1 MDELFDVFDDQPSGV
16 QPINGVT
23 EPRAKKDKSKKRQAN
38 GENKYTS
45 ETVDVDHDA
54 AVQKAAEAQD
64 ERGITA
70 NGSAEDQRTA
80 KRQRRENEV
89 EPVVADTFETEQS
102 REVAASAGLQVAQE
116 GTAVILSHQVR
127 HQVALPLDKESNY
140 VPISQHKRPDK
151 PAREW
156 PFKLDPF
163 QEVSIA
169 SIERGESVLVS
180 AHTSAGKTVVAEYA
194 IAQCLKNNQRV
205 IYTSPI
211 KALSNQKYREFA
223 AEFGD
228 VGLMTGDVTINPTA
242 TCLVMT
248 TEILRSMLY
257 RGSEI
262 MREVAWVVFDEIHYM
277 RDKARGV
284 VWEETIILLPDKV
297 RYVFLS
303 ATIPNAMQFAEWITK
318 THGQPCHVVYTDFRP
333 TPLQHYFFPAG
344 ADGIHLVVDEKGHF
358 REENFNKAMT
368 TIAEKH
374 GDDPADAMAKRKGRG
389 RDKKLNKGG
398 TKGPSDIY
406 KIVKMIMMK
415 NYNPVIVFSFSKNMC
430 ESYALQMSNMAFNED
445 SEKAMV
451 EKVFNSALE
460 MLTEDDKKLPQ
471 IQNILPLLKRGIGI
485 HHSGLLPILK
495 ETIEILFQ
503 EGLIKVLFATE
514 TFSIGLNMPAKT
526 VVFTS
531 VRKFDGVQQ
540 RWVSPSEFVQMSGR
554 AGRRGLDERGIVIMM
569 IDEKMEPAVAK
580 EIVRGEQDKLNSAF
594 YLGYNMILNLMRV
607 EGISPEY
614 MLERCF
620 FQFQNSASVPQ
631 LERERAELEEQMDKM
646 RITDEGTIR
655 EYYDLRK
662 QIETYGKDMKTVIQ
676 HPNYCLPFMQPGRL
690 VRIKYQDMDFGWGAV
705 VNFAEKKPSR
715 DGRTFQKAEASPQ
728 ESWIIDTLL
737 LVADT
742 SSSATRTHQNIP
754 SGIRPP
760 APGER
765 GQMQVV
771 PCMLTCVDSIG
782 HVRVF
787 LPKDLRSADD
797 RNSVRKALDEVK
809 RRFPDGMA
817 VLDPIENMGITDA
830 SFKRLLRKIE
840 VLESRLLSNPLHNSP
855 RLPELYDQYAEKIE
869 LHDKQKAIK
878 KKITEAQAVMQLDEL
893 KSRKRVL
900 RRLQFINEAEV
911 VQLKARV
918 ACEISTGD
926 ELLLSELL
934 FDGFFNEL
942 TPETCASVLSCFI
955 FEEKAESPALK
966 EELAKPFRELQ
977 AKARMIAKVSQES
990 KLPVNEDEYLQTFK
1004 YQLMEVVYA
1013 WAHGTSF
1020 AEICKMTDVYEGS
1033 LIRLFRRL
1041 EELIRQMAQAGK
1053 VMGSV
1058 ELEQKF
1064 EKSLVKIYPSE
1075 VPALTM
1081 SSIVAT
1087 PVLFPHQ
1094 HQDPRLSPSRS
1105 SLCLLPGSY
1114 LVANLTSRS
1123 VSYNTTNSAGRKRKA
1138 EDEEPPLDDRMSTS
1152 PSPSLHQRPL
1162 PAQRITKRPRSGVT
1176 GRPLSLSRLLET
1188 LDADSLRSILQT
1200 VCQRHPGLG
1209 TEIEQTT
1216 PRPSVSSA
1224 LAVLKHYE
1232 SVLQAAFPFGGNP
1245 SSDYAYNRVR
1255 PTLLNLLEALT
1266 DFTPHFLPPNEP
1278 QASQSLSFLDSA
1290 TEVIN
1295 RLPDWSTFQH
1305 RLHKQNAYEEIS
1317 KAWTLVIQEAAKR
1330 AGGIHI
1336 QYGGWDQKL
1345 TKHNQQSGGK
1355 LQEAVD
1361 EMSKHLGWMG
1371 GPSSTQQY
1379 GGRGDD
1385 RGNVRQEL
1393 LSGTYGSNLPVHV
1406 GPW

>member
-1 MDELFDVFDDQPSGV
+1 MDELFDVFNDQSPGTKST
-16 QPINGVT
+16 NGVV
-23 EPRAKKDKSKKRQAN
+23 PRVKKDKSKKRQAN
-38 GENKYTS
+38 GENKDSS
-45 ETVDVDHDA
+45 EFP
-54 AVQKAAEAQD
+54 
-64 ERGITA
+64 
-70 NGSAEDQRTA
+70 NGDGNAPPLDPTEEQNRSESPPIGAHNEQRET

-102 REVAASAGLQVAQE
+102 REVAASAGLQVTQE

-127 HQVALPLDKESNY
+127 HQVALPLDKEINY
-140 VPISQHKRPDK
+140 VPISQHKRPDE
-151 PAREW
+151 PARTW

-277 RDKARGV
+277 RDKSRGV

-374 GDDPADAMAKRKGRG
+374 GDDPADAMARRKGRG
-389 RDKKLNKGG
+389 KDKKLNKGG

-430 ESYALQMSNMAFNED
+430 EAYALQMSNMAFNED

-460 MLTEDDKKLPQ
+460 MLTEEDKKLPQ

-554 AGRRGLDERGIVIMM
+554 AGRRGLDDRGIVIMM
-569 IDEKMEPAVAK
+569 IEERMEPAIAK

-607 EGISPEY
+607 EGISPEF

-631 LERERAELEEQMDKM
+631 LERERSELEEQMEKM
-646 RITDEGTIR
+646 KITDESTIR

-662 QIETYGKDMKTVIQ
+662 QIENYNKDMKTVIQ
-676 HPNYCLPFMQPGRL
+676 HPNYCLPYLQAGRL
-690 VRIKYQDMDFGWGAV
+690 VKVKYEDIVYGWGV
-705 VNFAEKKPSR
+705 VVAFNERRRNRDEKTQEVS
-715 DGRTFQKAEASPQ
+715 FSPQ
-728 ESWIIDTLL
+728 ESFIADILL
-737 LVADT
+737 MVADA
-742 SSSATRTHQNIP
+742 SSTATRTHQNMP

-760 APGER
+760 APGEK
-765 GQMQVV
+765 GQMQIV
-771 PCMLTCVDSIG
+771 PCMLTCIDAIAY
-782 HVRVF
+782 VRVH
-787 LPKDLRSADD
+787 LPPDLRTTDE
-797 RNSVRKALDEVK
+797 RNGVKKALDEVK
-809 RRFPDGMA
+809 RRFPDG
-817 VLDPIENMGITDA
+817 VPLLDPIENMGITDA
-830 SFKRLLRKIE
+830 SFKKLLRKIE

-855 RLPELYDQYAEKIE
+855 QLPDLYDQYAEKVE
-869 LHDKQKAIK
+869 LHNKQKAIK
-878 KKITEAQAVMQLDEL
+878 RKITDAQAVMQLDEL

-942 TPETCASVLSCFI
+942 APELCAAVLSCFI
-955 FEEKAESPALK
+955 FEEKAESSALK
-966 EELAKPFRELQ
+966 EELAKPFREVQ
-977 AKARMIAKVSQES
+977 AKARMIAKVSQDS

-1004 YQLMEVVYA
+1004 YQLMEVVYS

-1020 AEICKMTDVYEGS
+1020 AEICKMTDVYEGN

-1041 EELIRQMAQAGK
+1041 EELLRQMAQAGK
-1053 VMGSV
+1053 VMGSE

-1064 EKSLVKIYPSE
+1064 EQSLLK
-1075 VPALTM
+1075 LTCR
-1081 SSIVAT
+1081 
-1087 PVLFPHQ
+1087 Q
-1094 HQDPRLSPSRS
+1094 
-1105 SLCLLPGSY
+1105 
-1114 LVANLTSRS
+1114 
-1123 VSYNTTNSAGRKRKA
+1123 VSYNLPTSAGRKRKA
-1138 EDEEPPLDDRMSTS
+1138 EDEEPSADDRMSTS
-1152 PSPSLHQRPL
+1152 PSPSFHQRTL
-1162 PAQRITKRPRSGVT
+1162 PAHRITKRPRAGAS
-1176 GRPLSLSRLLET
+1176 GRPLSLPRLLET
-1188 LDADSLRSILQT
+1188 LDADSLRGVLQT
-1200 VCQRHPGLG
+1200 ICQRHPGLG
-1209 TEIEQTT
+1209 SEIEQTA
-1216 PRPSVSSA
+1216 PRPSVASA
-1224 LAVLKHYE
+1224 LAVLKQYE
-1232 SVLQAAFPFGGNP
+1232 SALQAAFPFGGNQ
-1245 SSDYAYNRVR
+1245 SSDYAYNRVK
-1255 PTLLNLLEALT
+1255 PALVNLLDALA
-1266 DFTPHFLPPNEP
+1266 DFTPHFLPPHEP

-1290 TEVIN
+1290 TEIIHQ
-1295 RLPDWSTFQH
+1295 LPDWATFQH

-1330 AGGIHI
+1330 AGGIHV

-1345 TKHNQQSGGK
+1345 AKHNQQSGGK
-1355 LQEAVD
+1355 LQEAVN
-1361 EMSKHLGWMG
+1361 EMSNHLGWMG
-1371 GPSSTQQY
+1371 GQPSTQQH
-1379 GGRGDD
+1379 GGRGIDLSS
-1385 RGNVRQEL
+1385 VRQEL
-1393 LSGTYGSNLPVHV
+1393 LSGTYGSNLPVRV

>member
-1 MDELFDVFDDQPSGV
+1 MDELFDIFNEQPSTALPLNGPP
-16 QPINGVT
+16 QPRPKN
-23 EPRAKKDKSKKRQAN
+23 DKNKKRQAN
-38 GENKYTS
+38 GEKKGTAVNADSDTEAVLQPHTQGEDSNK
-45 ETVDVDHDA
+45 EVL
-54 AVQKAAEAQD
+54 
-64 ERGITA
+64 
-70 NGSAEDQRTA
+70 NGDQEDQREV
-80 KRQRRENEV
+80 KRRRRENDV
-89 EPVVADTFETEQS
+89 EPVVADTFETEES
-102 REVAASAGLQVAQE
+102 REVAASAGLQASKE
-116 GTAVILSHQVR
+116 GNAVILSHQVR
-127 HQVALPLDKESNY
+127 HQVALPLDKEINY
-140 VPISQHKRPDK
+140 IPIAQHKRPEK

-194 IAQCLKNNQRV
+194 IAQSLKNNQRV

-277 RDKARGV
+277 RDKSRGV

-358 REENFNKAMT
+358 REENFNKAMA
-368 TIAEKH
+368 TIAEKQ
-374 GDDPADAMAKRKGRG
+374 GDDPADAMARRKGQG
-389 RDKKLNKGG
+389 KNKKLNKGG

-406 KIVKMIMMK
+406 KIVKMIMLK

-430 ESYALQMSNMAFNED
+430 ESYALQMSNMTFNEE

-451 EKVFNSALE
+451 QKVFDSALE
-460 MLTEDDKKLPQ
+460 MLSEEDKKLPQ

-554 AGRRGLDERGIVIMM
+554 AGRRGLDDRGIVIMM
-569 IDEKMEPAVAK
+569 IEEKMEPAIAK

-607 EGISPEY
+607 EGIHPEY

-631 LERERAELEEQMDKM
+631 LERERSELEEQMEQMK
-646 RITDEGTIR
+646 ITDEDTIK

-662 QIETYGKDMKTVIQ
+662 QIDTYSEDMKSVIA

-690 VRIKYQDMDFGWGAV
+690 VRIKYQDLDFGWGAV
-705 VNFAEKKPSR
+705 VNFVERKFGKNEKPKDLP
-715 DGRTFQKAEASPQ
+715 PQ
-728 ESWIIDTLL
+728 ETYIIDTLL
-737 LVADT
+737 VMADS
-742 SSSATRTHQNIP
+742 SSSATRTHQNMP
-754 SGIRPP
+754 GGIRPP
-760 APGER
+760 AQGEEGR
-765 GQMQVV
+765 MQVV
-771 PCMLTCVDSIG
+771 PCMLTCIDAIG
-782 HVRVF
+782 HVRLV
-787 LPKDLRSADD
+787 LPKDLKAAAD
-797 RNSVRKALDEVK
+797 REYVKKALNVVK
-809 RRFPDGMA
+809 QRFPDGMPI
-817 VLDPIENMGITDA
+817 LDPIENMGIKDA
-830 SFKRLLRKIE
+830 SFKKLLRKIE
-840 VLESRLLSNPLHNSP
+840 VLESRLLANPLHNSP
-855 RLPELYDQYAEKIE
+855 RLPELYDQYAEKML
-869 LHDKQKAIK
+869 LHNKQKAIK
-878 KKITEAQAVMQLDEL
+878 RKITDAQAVLQMDEL
-893 KSRKRVL
+893 KCRKRVL

-918 ACEISTGD
+918 ACEISSGD

-942 TPETCASVLSCFI
+942 TPEICAAVLSCFI

-966 EELAKPFRELQ
+966 EELAKPFREVQ
-977 AKARMIAKVSQES
+977 AKARMIAKVSRES
-990 KLPVNEDEYLQTFK
+990 KLPVNEEEYLQTFK
-1004 YQLMEVVYA
+1004 YQLMEVVNA
-1013 WAHGTSF
+1013 WAHGTGF

-1041 EELIRQMAQAGK
+1041 EELLRQMAQAGK
-1053 VMGSV
+1053 VMGSE

-1064 EKSLVKIYPSE
+1064 EQSLLKVRRD
-1075 VPALTM
+1075 
-1081 SSIVAT
+1081 IVA
-1087 PVLFPHQ
+1087 
-1094 HQDPRLSPSRS
+1094 
-1105 SLCLLPGSY
+1105 
-1114 LVANLTSRS
+1114 A
-1123 VSYNTTNSAGRKRKA
+1123 
-1138 EDEEPPLDDRMSTS
+1138 
-1152 PSPSLHQRPL
+1152 
-1162 PAQRITKRPRSGVT
+1162 
-1176 GRPLSLSRLLET
+1176 
-1188 LDADSLRSILQT
+1188 
-1200 VCQRHPGLG
+1200 
-1209 TEIEQTT
+1209 
-1216 PRPSVSSA
+1216 
-1224 LAVLKHYE
+1224 
-1232 SVLQAAFPFGGNP
+1232 
-1245 SSDYAYNRVR
+1245 
-1255 PTLLNLLEALT
+1255 
-1266 DFTPHFLPPNEP
+1266 
-1278 QASQSLSFLDSA
+1278 QSLYL
-1290 TEVIN
+1290 
-1295 RLPDWSTFQH
+1295 
-1305 RLHKQNAYEEIS
+1305 
-1317 KAWTLVIQEAAKR
+1317 
-1330 AGGIHI
+1330 
-1336 QYGGWDQKL
+1336 
-1345 TKHNQQSGGK
+1345 
-1355 LQEAVD
+1355 
-1361 EMSKHLGWMG
+1361 
-1371 GPSSTQQY
+1371 
-1379 GGRGDD
+1379 
-1385 RGNVRQEL
+1385 
-1393 LSGTYGSNLPVHV
+1393 
-1406 GPW
+1406 

>member
-1 MDELFDVFDDQPSGV
+1 MDELFDVFNDQSTGPK
-16 QPINGVT
+16 PTNGAS
-23 EPRAKKDKSKKRQAN
+23 PRVKKDKSKKRQAN
-38 GENKYTS
+38 GENKDSPTILNGDGDTPPIHS
-45 ETVDVDHDA
+45 TEEGSGPHDPLMKAEQEERET
-54 AVQKAAEAQD
+54 
-64 ERGITA
+64 
-70 NGSAEDQRTA
+70 

-127 HQVALPLDKESNY
+127 HQVALPLDKEINY
-140 VPISQHKRPDK
+140 VPISQHKRPDE
-151 PAREW
+151 PARTW

-277 RDKARGV
+277 RDKSRGV

-389 RDKKLNKGG
+389 KDKKLNKGG

-415 NYNPVIVFSFSKNMC
+415 NYNPVIVFSFSKNLC
-430 ESYALQMSNMAFNED
+430 EAYALQMSNMAFNEE

-460 MLTEDDKKLPQ
+460 MLTEEDKKLPQ

-554 AGRRGLDERGIVIMM
+554 AGRRGLDDRGIVIMM
-569 IDEKMEPAVAK
+569 IEERMEPAIAK

-607 EGISPEY
+607 EGISPEF

-631 LERERAELEEQMDKM
+631 LERERSELEEQMEQMK
-646 RITDEGTIR
+646 ITDESTIR

-662 QIETYGKDMKTVIQ
+662 QIENYNKDMKSVIQ
-676 HPNYCLPFMQPGRL
+676 HPNYCLPYLQAGRL
-690 VRIKYQDMDFGWGAV
+690 VKIKYEDVVYGWGV
-705 VNFAEKKPSR
+705 VVAFNERRRNRDEKIQEVS
-715 DGRTFQKAEASPQ
+715 FSPQ
-728 ESWIIDTLL
+728 ESFIADILL
-737 LVADT
+737 MVADA
-742 SSSATRTHQNIP
+742 SSTATRTHQKMP

-760 APGER
+760 GPGEK
-765 GQMQVV
+765 GQMQIV
-771 PCMLTCVDSIG
+771 PCMLTCIDAIAY
-782 HVRVF
+782 VRVH
-787 LPKDLRSADD
+787 LPPDLRSADE
-797 RNSVRKALDEVK
+797 RNGVKKALDEVK
-809 RRFPDGMA
+809 RRFPDG
-817 VLDPIENMGITDA
+817 VPLLDPIENMGITDA
-830 SFKRLLRKIE
+830 SFKKLLRKIE
-840 VLESRLLSNPLHNSP
+840 VLESRLLANPLHNSP
-855 RLPELYDQYAEKIE
+855 RLPELYDLYAEKVE
-869 LHDKQKAIK
+869 LHDKQRTIK
-878 KKITEAQAVMQLDEL
+878 RKITDAQAVMQLDEL

-942 TPETCASVLSCFI
+942 TPELCASVLSCFI

-966 EELAKPFRELQ
+966 EQLAKPFREVQ

-1004 YQLMEVVYA
+1004 YQLMEVVYS

-1041 EELIRQMAQAGK
+1041 EELLRQMAQAGK
-1053 VMGSV
+1053 VMGSE

-1064 EKSLVKIYPSE
+1064 EQSLLKVRRD
-1075 VPALTM
+1075 
-1081 SSIVAT
+1081 IVA
-1087 PVLFPHQ
+1087 
-1094 HQDPRLSPSRS
+1094 
-1105 SLCLLPGSY
+1105 
-1114 LVANLTSRS
+1114 A
-1123 VSYNTTNSAGRKRKA
+1123 
-1138 EDEEPPLDDRMSTS
+1138 
-1152 PSPSLHQRPL
+1152 
-1162 PAQRITKRPRSGVT
+1162 
-1176 GRPLSLSRLLET
+1176 
-1188 LDADSLRSILQT
+1188 
-1200 VCQRHPGLG
+1200 
-1209 TEIEQTT
+1209 
-1216 PRPSVSSA
+1216 
-1224 LAVLKHYE
+1224 
-1232 SVLQAAFPFGGNP
+1232 
-1245 SSDYAYNRVR
+1245 
-1255 PTLLNLLEALT
+1255 
-1266 DFTPHFLPPNEP
+1266 
-1278 QASQSLSFLDSA
+1278 QSLYL
-1290 TEVIN
+1290 
-1295 RLPDWSTFQH
+1295 
-1305 RLHKQNAYEEIS
+1305 
-1317 KAWTLVIQEAAKR
+1317 
-1330 AGGIHI
+1330 
-1336 QYGGWDQKL
+1336 
-1345 TKHNQQSGGK
+1345 
-1355 LQEAVD
+1355 
-1361 EMSKHLGWMG
+1361 
-1371 GPSSTQQY
+1371 
-1379 GGRGDD
+1379 
-1385 RGNVRQEL
+1385 
-1393 LSGTYGSNLPVHV
+1393 
-1406 GPW
+1406 

>member
-1 MDELFDVFDDQPSGV
+1 MDQLFDVFDDQPAGV
-16 QPINGVT
+16 SPANGTIQPK
-23 EPRAKKDKSKKRQAN
+23 PKKDKSKKRQAN
-38 GENKYTS
+38 GENKESS
-45 ETVDVDHDA
+45 ENAERDQDA
-54 AVQKAAEAQD
+54 NLQELAGEQASPASAAELV
-64 ERGITA
+64 EI
-70 NGSAEDQRTA
+70 AEDQRET
-80 KRQRRENEV
+80 KRRRRENEV

-102 REVAASAGLQVAQE
+102 REVAASAGLQASQE
-116 GTAVILSHQVR
+116 GNAVILSHQVR
-127 HQVALPLDKESNY
+127 HQVALPLDKEVNY
-140 VPISQHKRPDK
+140 IPISQHKRPEK

-194 IAQCLKNNQRV
+194 IAQSLKNNQRV

-211 KALSNQKYREFA
+211 KALSNQKYREFL

-262 MREVAWVVFDEIHYM
+262 MREVAWVVFDEIHYL
-277 RDKARGV
+277 RDKSRGV

-358 REENFNKAMT
+358 REENFNKAMA
-368 TIAEKH
+368 TIAEKQ
-374 GDDPADAMAKRKGRG
+374 GDDPANAMAKRKGHG
-389 RDKKLNKGG
+389 KDKRLNKGG
-398 TKGPSDIY
+398 VKGPSDIY

-430 ESYALQMSNMAFNED
+430 ESYALQMSNMAFNEE

-451 EKVFNSALE
+451 QKVFDSALDTLSE
-460 MLTEDDKKLPQ
+460 EDKKLPQ

-554 AGRRGLDERGIVIMM
+554 AGRRGLDDRGIVIMM
-569 IDEKMEPAVAK
+569 IDEKMEPAIAK
-580 EIVRGEQDKLNSAF
+580 DIVRGEQDKLNSAF

-607 EGISPEY
+607 EGISPEF

-631 LERERAELEEQMDKM
+631 LERERSELEEQMENMK
-646 RITDEGTIR
+646 ITDEETIR

-662 QIETYGKDMKTVIQ
+662 QIDTYSEDMKSVIQ
-676 HPNYCLPFMQPGRL
+676 HPNYSLPFMQPGRL

-705 VNFAEKKPSR
+705 VNFIERKFGKHDKPK
-715 DGRTFQKAEASPQ
+715 DLPPQ
-728 ESWIIDTLL
+728 ESYIIDTLL
-737 LVADT
+737 MVAET
-742 SSSATRTHQNIP
+742 TSSATKTHQNMP
-754 SGIRPP
+754 FGIRPP
-760 APGER
+760 LQGEK

-771 PCMLTCVDSIG
+771 PCMLNCVDSIG
-782 HVRVF
+782 HVRIV
-787 LPKDLRSADD
+787 LPKDLKPAED
-797 RNSVRKALDEVK
+797 RNYVNKVLEEVK
-809 RRFPDGMA
+809 RRFPDGMPI
-817 VLDPIENMGITDA
+817 LDPIENMGIKDA
-830 SFKRLLRKIE
+830 SFKKLLRKIE

-855 RLPELYDQYAEKIE
+855 RLPDLYNQYSEKVA
-869 LHDKQKAIK
+869 LHQKQKAIK
-878 KKITEAQAVMQLDEL
+878 RKIIDAQAVMQLDEL
-893 KSRKRVL
+893 KGRKRVL

-942 TPETCASVLSCFI
+942 SPEVCAAVLSCFI
-955 FEEKAESPALK
+955 FEEKAEAPALK
-966 EELAKPFRELQ
+966 EELAKPYREVQ
-977 AKARMIAKVSQES
+977 AKARMIAKVAQES

-1004 YQLMEVVYA
+1004 YQLMEVVFS
-1013 WAHGTSF
+1013 WAHGTTF

-1041 EELIRQMAQAGK
+1041 EELLRQMAQAGK
-1053 VMGSV
+1053 VMGS
-1058 ELEQKF
+1058 EDLEQKF
-1064 EKSLVKIYPSE
+1064 EKSL
-1075 VPALTM
+1075 LTIKRA
-1081 SSIVAT
+1081 IVA
-1087 PVLFPHQ
+1087 
-1094 HQDPRLSPSRS
+1094 
-1105 SLCLLPGSY
+1105 
-1114 LVANLTSRS
+1114 A
-1123 VSYNTTNSAGRKRKA
+1123 
-1138 EDEEPPLDDRMSTS
+1138 
-1152 PSPSLHQRPL
+1152 
-1162 PAQRITKRPRSGVT
+1162 
-1176 GRPLSLSRLLET
+1176 
-1188 LDADSLRSILQT
+1188 
-1200 VCQRHPGLG
+1200 
-1209 TEIEQTT
+1209 
-1216 PRPSVSSA
+1216 
-1224 LAVLKHYE
+1224 
-1232 SVLQAAFPFGGNP
+1232 
-1245 SSDYAYNRVR
+1245 
-1255 PTLLNLLEALT
+1255 
-1266 DFTPHFLPPNEP
+1266 
-1278 QASQSLSFLDSA
+1278 QSLYL
-1290 TEVIN
+1290 
-1295 RLPDWSTFQH
+1295 
-1305 RLHKQNAYEEIS
+1305 
-1317 KAWTLVIQEAAKR
+1317 
-1330 AGGIHI
+1330 
-1336 QYGGWDQKL
+1336 
-1345 TKHNQQSGGK
+1345 
-1355 LQEAVD
+1355 
-1361 EMSKHLGWMG
+1361 
-1371 GPSSTQQY
+1371 
-1379 GGRGDD
+1379 
-1385 RGNVRQEL
+1385 
-1393 LSGTYGSNLPVHV
+1393 
-1406 GPW
+1406 